1 MKTERTRPTDA
12 SAWRQDDNF
21 QTYEMEEVEPTER
34 FEAVLRRLRDQKR
47 SVTTEPSQWPYGCRI
62 IVRA

>member
-12 SAWRQDDNF
+12 STWRQDEKF
-21 QTYEMEEVEPTER
+21 QTYETGEAEPTER

-47 SVTTEPSQWPYGCRI
+47 PVTTEPSQWPHGCRI